1 MMDKY
6 IVLVDPSATAD
17 LDEAVSWYEEKKH
30 GLGLE
35 FMMDFHSALNLL
47 KSNPKLYQK
56 VVGEFRRVI
65 MRKYPYAIY
74 YTIEGR
80 EVLVIAVWHSS
91 RDHKRLEKRI
101 KLD

>member
-1 MMDKY
+1 MDNY
-6 IVLVDPSATAD
+6 AVLVDTSATAD
-17 LDEAVSWYEEKKH
+17 LDDAVSWYEERRQ

-35 FMMDFHSALNLL
+35 FMMDFHSALGLL
-47 KSNPKLYQK
+47 ASNPRLYQK
-56 VVGEFRRVI
+56 VLGEFRRVI

-74 YTIEGR
+74 YTVEGR

-91 RDHKRLEKRI
+91 RDSARLEKRI